1 MPAATVHSKRA
12 SQCPSR
18 PVRSPAAWSGHTHDV
33 TEFPVDQLSE
43 RQWSLL
49 LETYSDRQ
57 RLMVS
62 NEDLGER
69 RFQVLMT
76 VVSAVGIALGLAAGR
91 LTTVSLLATA
101 SLAAVLLA
109 ALACATTVRMARR
122 DVTTSYLK
130 VDLLRIRQFVA
141 AGRPDLDDA
150 LPHMRDKPAGL
161 RRRPLYPSGGLVD
174 LVGILTAAFVGIA
187 VGTSVGGRVADA
199 VTLLLATG
207 ATILTWV
214 GIVLLVRRIYRKA
227 KILDGPGAWPRNE
240 TFRANVGIVLQDER
254 GQVLVFERSNQPG
267 SWQFPQGGIEPRED
281 RRAAALRE
289 LREETGLTEQDVRI
303 EGELGRWLAYE
314 IPIELRS
321 RKTGLGQVQWWFVA
335 RLTDG
340 RALASLPAGEFTDR
354 EWINWD
360 EAIERAASFKR
371 PVYAELARAF
381 APTQSS

>member
-1 MPAATVHSKRA
+1 MDY
-12 SQCPSR
+12 
-18 PVRSPAAWSGHTHDV
+18 PV
-33 TEFPVDQLSE
+33 EQLSE

-57 RLMVS
+57 HLMVS

-91 LTTVSLLATA
+91 LTTASLQATA
-101 SLAAVLLA
+101 SLAALLLA
-109 ALACATTVRMARR
+109 ALAGATTVRLARR
-122 DVTTSYLK
+122 DVATSRLK
-130 VDLLRIRQFVA
+130 ADLLKIRQFVA
-141 AGRPDLDDA
+141 AGRPDLIEA
-150 LPHMRDKPAGL
+150 LPHMREKPAGL

-174 LVGILTAAFVGIA
+174 LVGIVTAAFVGIA
-187 VGTSVGGRVADA
+187 VGTSVGGRVADV

-207 ATILTWV
+207 ATILAWV
-214 GIVLLVRRIYRKA
+214 GIVLLVRRIYRSA
-227 KILDGPGAWPRNE
+227 KILDGPGASPRNE
-240 TFRANVGIVLQDER
+240 TFRANVGVVVRDER
-254 GQVLVFERSNQPG
+254 GQVLVFERSSQPG

-281 RRAAALRE
+281 RRDAALRE
-289 LREETGLTEQDVRI
+289 LCEETGLTELDVRI

-314 IPIELRS
+314 IPVELRT

-335 RLTDG
+335 RLTDD
-340 RALASLPAGEFTDR
+340 RALPSLPAGEFISR
-354 EWINWD
+354 EWISWD

-381 APTQSS
+381 APAQSP